1 MAGPPGGGM
10 LGPRKEV
17 IVVSTTYTH
26 GVHVRRPHVN
36 LWLVAVIGLAAALV
50 ALGAWVLVD
59 RYTGPEHDATTL
71 IDDFNAALS
80 AGDADAVAALI
91 TNDFVMRSLGETLTA
106 DQFLGVGSVAA
117 ERIAPVTVEG
127 DFATT
132 YVTVSEVANPIVSV
146 YQLEDGKIFR
156 LWGFE
161 LGSTPPFDNAAMP

>member
-1 MAGPPGGGM
+1 M
-10 LGPRKEV
+10 
-17 IVVSTTYTH
+17 TTY
-26 GVHVRRPHVN
+26 VPEAHVRRRHVN
-36 LWLVAVIGLAAALV
+36 VWLVAVVGLAAALV
-50 ALGAWVLVD
+50 ALGTWVLVD
-59 RYTGPEHDATTL
+59 RYAGGDSATQDATTL

-80 AGDADAVAALI
+80 AGDVDAVAALI

-106 DQFLGVGSVAA
+106 DQFLAAGGPVPSA

-132 YVTVSEVANPIVSV
+132 YVKVSAVANPLIAV

-161 LGSTPPFDNAAMP
+161 LGSTPPFDNAVLP